1 MDKSMIGWCLAGA
14 SVLALA
20 GCAPPR
26 PDPRGVDRGEV
37 LLQVSASGQADT
49 RPDEAR
55 FAVGVTSAGATAQ
68 AATDA
73 NSTKMNTV
81 IDALKAL
88 GVPEADIQ
96 TRQLSVAKQE
106 WGLNKGRFEAN
117 NVVEVHLRAV
127 DKASAAIAAATQ
139 AGANVMWGPN
149 LTVADPE
156 KASRGAYA
164 AAYKAARTRADAYAE
179 AAGLKV
185 ARILTIRDGGGI
197 MPPQPMQIYDQAF
210 AREMAAA
217 PPAPPVMAG
226 TTTQQA
232 RVSVEFAL
240 VPK

>member
-1 MDKSMIGWCLAGA
+1 MGKSVIGWCLAGV

-49 RPDEAR
+49 KPDEAR

-73 NSTKMNTV
+73 NSRKMGTV

-96 TRQLSVAKQE
+96 TKQLSVAKQE

-117 NVVEVHLRAV
+117 NVVEVHLRAL
-127 DKASAAIAAATQ
+127 DKAGAAIAAATQ

-149 LTVADPE
+149 LTISDPE
-156 KASRGAYA
+156 KASRSAYA
-164 AAYKAARTRADAYAE
+164 AAYKAARARADTYAE

-185 ARILTIRDGGGI
+185 GRILTIRDGGGANPPPP
-197 MPPQPMQIYDQAF
+197 MPLYDQGYG
-210 AREMAAA
+210 REANAA

-232 RVSVEFAL
+232 SVSVDFAL